1 MHSSAHHYGSQSR
14 SSVFT
19 KELTTLGLY
28 EQHYSVVLYRSLEE
42 SFFYHFLVNE
52 TVSIYSH
59 TRISASQFTEMNVM

>member
-1 MHSSAHHYGSQSR
+1 MHSSAHHYESQSR

-42 SFFYHFLVNE
+42 SFFFTIFWEMKLF
-52 TVSIYSH
+52 
-59 TRISASQFTEMNVM
+59 QFTVTPEFQQASSQR